1 MNALTVVQNNQIVEQ
16 QSVTSDLFNRFI
28 SYLDASQKTIET
40 YTKALKQFFMYLSLH
55 GITQPHREDV
65 KAYKEDLIQSGHKP
79 TTIQGYMVAVK
90 LFFRWTAQEGLY
102 PNVADHIKGAKLDS
116 GHKKD
121 YLTVS
126 QVKDILA
133 GIDTTTLKGLRDYAI
148 VSLMVSC
155 GLRDIEVVRA
165 NTEDIRTIAGVP
177 VLFVQG
183 KGRTE
188 RTEYV
193 KLSVPV
199 ERAIRAYLMARG
211 GAAEQ
216 EPLFTSLSN
225 RDNGSR
231 LTTRSISG
239 LVKGHF
245 IEAGFDSARI
255 TAHSLRHTAVTLS
268 LLAGKPL
275 EEVMKFARHKNIAT
289 TMIYNHA
296 LDMANNSCSE
306 AVCNAIFG

>member
-1 MNALTVVQNNQIVEQ
+1 MGALTVVQNTQIVEKQ
-16 QSVTSDLFNRFI
+16 TITKELFTRFI
-28 SYLDASQKTIET
+28 AYLDASPKTIET
-40 YTKALKQFFMYLSLH
+40 YTKSLKQFYMYLSFN
-55 GITQPHREDV
+55 GITDPTRDDV

-102 PNVADHIKGAKLDS
+102 PNIADHMKGAKLDG

-121 YLTVS
+121 YLTVA

-133 GIDTTTLKGLRDYAI
+133 GIDTSTYKGVRDYAI

-165 NTEDIRTIAGVP
+165 NIEDLRTIAGAS

-193 KLSVPV
+193 KLSAPV
-199 ERAIRAYLMARG
+199 ERAIRTYLKLRG
-211 GAAEQ
+211 DVAEK
-216 EPLFTSLSN
+216 EPLFTSVSN
-225 RDNGSR
+225 RDAGSR
-231 LTTRSISG
+231 MTTRSVSR
-239 LVKGHF
+239 LVKGYLVD
-245 IEAGFDSARI
+245 AGFNSDRL

-268 LLAGKPL
+268 LLAGKNL
-275 EEVMKFARHKNIAT
+275 EEVMKFARHRNIAT

-296 LDMANNSCSE
+296 LDMANNTCSE
-306 AVCNAIFG
+306 AVSNAIFG